1 MLRIDLRRRQPGVAD
16 EPPEATL
23 ELGPRRRGVRRQ
35 RVEVA
40 RGDEAADERLG
51 GQGLERVGAQVGRQ
65 VSQRSSGAV
74 TGSPLTRVIA
84 GGRVVRWIVS
94 PGRERGPLA

>member
-1 MLRIDLRRRQPGVAD
+1 MRGPAVGLDDHALAGPAEVGQRRAVLRIDLGRRQPGVAD

-51 GQGLERVGAQVGRQ
+51 A
-65 VSQRSSGAV
+65 
-74 TGSPLTRVIA
+74 
-84 GGRVVRWIVS
+84 
-94 PGRERGPLA
+94 